1 MLMASY
7 VKEQESLLL
16 VGTGHLSLC
25 LGRIVFMWV
34 GLSNLLKVREP
45 HCVLMGHSLAPLLMM
60 WKCGGRGCEL
70 IKLITSGL
78 FRAYSYT
85 IKHPKSI

>member
-1 MLMASY
+1 MP
-7 VKEQESLLL
+7 LLL

-25 LGRIVFMWV
+25 FWRIVLVWV
-34 GLSNLLKVREP
+34 RFTYLLEVRKTQ
-45 HCVLMGHSLAPLLMM
+45 CALLGHSLAPLLMM

-70 IKLITSGL
+70 ITSGL

-85 IKHPKSI
+85 RKHPKSI